1 MNIDPTIFRS
11 YDIRGLVATQLVD
24 EAVEA
29 IGRAYGTFAGRRG
42 AKKVSVGQDCRDSSP
57 RLAEA
62 LIRGIRAT
70 GVSVVHIGT
79 VTTPMQYFSLHQLA
93 VDGGIQI
100 TGSHNPPEYNGFK
113 ISVGT
118 GSLHGEDIQAL
129 RALIESDDFEAGEG
143 TLETA
148 DIETPYRAWCREN
161 VSMGPRKLKVV
172 VDAGNGTSGPFAV
185 PIFEDHGIEVVPLFC
200 DMDATFPNHHPD
212 PTVEENLEHLK
223 RAVLE
228 HGADLG
234 IAFDGDGDRIG
245 VVDEQTNVLWGDQLM
260 ILFSRAIL
268 AERPGATIVAEV
280 KCSKVLYDDIAAH
293 GGRGLMWKTGH
304 SLIKDKMKAEK
315 AELAGEMSGHIF
327 FKHRFFG
334 FDDATYAG
342 LRLLEIVSRTDA
354 PVSSLLADVPRTWST
369 PELRVDCPEALKF
382 QLVQAAIDF
391 FKAEGHDV
399 IDVDGARVTFPD
411 GWGLVRASN
420 TGPILVMRF
429 EAETEARRDEI
440 RRYVETS
447 IEALRAKL

>member
-1 MNIDPTIFRS
+1 
-11 YDIRGLVATQLVD
+11 
-24 EAVEA
+24 
-29 IGRAYGTFAGRRG
+29 
-42 AKKVSVGQDCRDSSP
+42 
-57 RLAEA
+57 
-62 LIRGIRAT
+62 
-70 GVSVVHIGT
+70 
-79 VTTPMQYFSLHQLA
+79 
-93 VDGGIQI
+93 
-100 TGSHNPPEYNGFK
+100 
-113 ISVGT
+113 
-118 GSLHGEDIQAL
+118 
-129 RALIESDDFEAGEG
+129 
-143 TLETA
+143 
-148 DIETPYRAWCREN
+148 
-161 VSMGPRKLKVV
+161 
-172 VDAGNGTSGPFAV
+172 
-185 PIFEDHGIEVVPLFC
+185 
-200 DMDATFPNHHPD
+200 MDATFPNHHPD
-212 PTVEENLEHLK
+212 PTVEENLEDLK